1 MTVPLPF
8 TKMHGLGNHYVFVE
22 ALTRTVDEP
31 AALARAVS
39 DPSTGVGADGLILIL
54 PSSPAVARAA
64 GAGPDAGADVR
75 MRIFN
80 ADGSE
85 AEMCGNGIRCVC
97 KYVHDHG
104 ISTARPMRIETGAGV
119 LSLDYETGG
128 DGRVDTVT
136 VDMGEPIVDPA
147 RLRIEPALL
156 AASGGVHHAIDLPG
170 GPLEVVLVSMGNPHV
185 VAFTDRVDDVP
196 LAELGPAIECH
207 PAFPERTNAH
217 FVELCSAGA
226 VRVRTWERG
235 SGATMACGT
244 GAAAVCVAGVV
255 SGRTRRSIV
264 THLPGGDLRVDWRE
278 STGHVL
284 TSGPA
289 REVFR
294 GEWTGA

>member
-1 MTVPLPF
+1 M
-8 TKMHGLGNHYVFVE
+8 
-22 ALTRTVDEP
+22 
-31 AALARAVS
+31 
-39 DPSTGVGADGLILIL
+39 GADGLILIL
-54 PSSPAVARAA
+54 PASPAA
-64 GAGPDAGADVR
+64 GPVPDAGADVS

-97 KYVHDHG
+97 KYVYDHG
-104 ISTARPMRIETGAGV
+104 ISRARPMRIETGAGV
-119 LSLDYETGG
+119 LSLDYETGD
-128 DGRVDTVT
+128 DGCVDTVT
-136 VDMGEPIVDPA
+136 VDMGEPIVDPT
-147 RLRIEPALL
+147 RLRVDHAFL
-156 AASGGVHHAIDLPG
+156 AASGGVYHAIDLPG
-170 GPLEVVLVSMGNPHV
+170 GPLAVVLVSMGNPHV
-185 VAFTDRVDDVP
+185 VAFSDRVDDVP

-217 FVELCSAGA
+217 FVEVCSAGA